1 VSAIVLELW
10 RYPVKSLLGERLE
23 AIEVEA
29 RGLQRDRSFAVIDRH
44 GKIGSGKTTRRFR
57 LFPGLFDLR
66 ARIEGERA
74 LVTLPDGREMC
85 VGDPRLDRFIS
96 ERYGHDLRFV
106 EESRVAHHDAAPLH
120 LLTTASLNW
129 LQARLSGS
137 QVDRRRFRPNIVL
150 DGAGSDL
157 VEDGWVGHRFTIG
170 GVVVRVDERT
180 ERCVMTTNSQ
190 DELPQDP
197 AVLAAVTKLNDVCL
211 GVYATVEQPGTI
223 RVGDTLTMVD

>member
-29 RGLQRDRSFAVIDRH
+29 RGLQGDRRFAVTDRH

-57 LFPGLFDLR
+57 LLPGLFDLR

-74 LVTLPDGREMC
+74 LVTLPDGRELH
-85 VGDPRLDRFIS
+85 VGDPRLDRFVS
-96 ERYGHDLRFV
+96 ARYGDDLHLV
-106 EESRVAHHDAAPLH
+106 EESSVSYHDAAPLH
-120 LLTTASLNW
+120 LLTTASLTW
-129 LQARLSGS
+129 LQARLPASE
-137 QVDRRRFRPNIVL
+137 VDRRRFRPNILL
-150 DGAGSDL
+150 DVVGSEL
-157 VEDGWVGHRFTIG
+157 VEDGWVDKRFALG
-170 GVVVRVDERT
+170 GAVVRIRERA

-197 AVLAAVTKLNDVCL
+197 AILAAVTKLNDVCL
-211 GVYATVEQPGTI
+211 GVFATVEQPGTI
-223 RVGDTLTMVD
+223 RVGDELTIVD